1 MEDRLPTRYLAGAHA
16 FDAVHAC
23 ASLLA
28 AQCVLCYS
36 CGPPML
42 SAPPLTTCTAL
53 AIVHPSPG
61 VTHRCLTE
69 VNLPSSQVG
78 RHPTTYAAQN
88 TVGLLF
94 FEALFLSFRTLFT
107 ALFTFP
113 NEYKMMLKVSWCFL
127 IP

>member
-1 MEDRLPTRYLAGAHA
+1 MTQRCPTEDVYLPLA
-16 FDAVHAC
+16 
-23 ASLLA
+23 L
-28 AQCVLCYS
+28 
-36 CGPPML
+36 
-42 SAPPLTTCTAL
+42 
-53 AIVHPSPG
+53 
-61 VTHRCLTE
+61 
-69 VNLPSSQVG
+69 QVG